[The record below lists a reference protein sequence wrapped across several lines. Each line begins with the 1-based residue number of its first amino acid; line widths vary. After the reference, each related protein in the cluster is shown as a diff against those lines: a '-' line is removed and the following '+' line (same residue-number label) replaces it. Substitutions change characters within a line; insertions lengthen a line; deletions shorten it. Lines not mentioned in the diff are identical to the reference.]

1 MKNKYFVEAEAI
13 IDIPFHDVDV
23 MEVVWHGHYLKYFEI
38 ARCRL
43 LEKLDYSYPQMRDSG
58 YAWPIVD
65 LQLRF
70 LKPALYADKISV
82 IAGLLEYENRLK
94 IEYQILNCRTAEAL
108 TKGYTVQVAYN
119 VKTRE
124 LELATPALLWEKI
137 NAHR

>member
-65 LQLRF
+65 LQLRY

-94 IEYQILNCRTAEAL
+94 IEYRILNCRTAEVL

-124 LELATPALLWEKI
+124 LELATPALLWEKV
-137 NAHR
+137 NAQQ